1 MFLNAGCKFQ
11 DQGGISIG
19 DGALIGHNVVLATLN
34 HDQNPANRGALH
46 PAPIAIGKNV
56 CIGANA
62 VVLAGVTVG
71 DGAIITA
78 GASFRLDGNNLA
90 RQLLRFRNTE
100 SLRFGQPRILREARQ
115 C

>member
-1 MFLNAGCKFQ
+1 MNAGCKFQ

-19 DGALIGHNVVLATLN
+19 DGALIGHNVALATLN

-56 CIGANA
+56 WIGANA

-71 DGAIITA
+71 DGAIIAA

-90 RQLLRFRNTE
+90 RQLLRFGDIE
-100 SLRFGQPRILREARQ
+100 PLRLGDQMLKKGAEKI
-115 C
+115 